1 MCKAWLYALLL
12 LNSYLRLKP
21 DPGKKDANQTKD
33 TKANVKQEGMKGS
46 GKQETPEES
55 DDESND
61 GEARVKPASMVLI
74 LFH

>member
-1 MCKAWLYALLL
+1 M
-12 LNSYLRLKP
+12 
-21 DPGKKDANQTKD
+21 
-33 TKANVKQEGMKGS
+33 KQEGMKGS